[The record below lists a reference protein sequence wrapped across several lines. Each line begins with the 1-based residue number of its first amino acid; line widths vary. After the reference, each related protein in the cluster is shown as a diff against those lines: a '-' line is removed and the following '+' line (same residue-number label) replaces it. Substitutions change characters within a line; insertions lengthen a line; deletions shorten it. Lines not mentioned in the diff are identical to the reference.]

1 MISAN
6 RDHPVRLDAGENPHQ
21 EPVVNPGDHSAEAKV
36 SSEDQSS
43 VNKSLETKAGDRTKV
58 VALMIGFLVLLVL
71 LVIFN
76 RRGPSE
82 ESIQHLKDELK
93 QKDEL
98 IRILA
103 EGHLSQKEE
112 AQSSKKKRP
121 FLVRFLHVL
130 DRVVVWAMIIIL
142 ISFGITYWI
151 CANACTDQRRSEE
164 NMTPLDIV
172 LAPVYLVLQIVW
184 IPAVAITF
192 AVWAAWERIKKW
204 LGKED

>member
-103 EGHLSQKEE
+103 EGHLSQKGGSV
-112 AQSSKKKRP
+112 Q
-121 FLVRFLHVL
+121 
-130 DRVVVWAMIIIL
+130 
-142 ISFGITYWI
+142 
-151 CANACTDQRRSEE
+151 
-164 NMTPLDIV
+164 
-172 LAPVYLVLQIVW
+172 
-184 IPAVAITF
+184 
-192 AVWAAWERIKKW
+192 
-204 LGKED
+204 